1 MGAVKEYMM
10 QLSENQEVDF
20 EQITN
25 ADLEMEFEFYV
36 KSKI

>member
-20 EQITN
+20 EQI
-25 ADLEMEFEFYV
+25 AKMDLEMEFELYV
-36 KSKI
+36 KSKV